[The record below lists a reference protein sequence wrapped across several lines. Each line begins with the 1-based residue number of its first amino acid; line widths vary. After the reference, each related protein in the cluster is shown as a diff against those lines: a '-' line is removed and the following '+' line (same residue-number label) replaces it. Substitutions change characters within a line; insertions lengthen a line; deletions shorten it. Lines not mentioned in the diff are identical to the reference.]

1 MIELTDD
8 NLVFSFPE
16 VHPQAKLTIS
26 LQRTLRIPD
35 DGNAYPLPPGL
46 GNFPIRHIDDYANR
60 LPDTWLRRGGVIV
73 PMYQAKALWINF
85 SSATVPGRK
94 DKMDDWDDGWGVGV
108 RYPFAVKIAA
118 GKINAVT
125 GGSWRSELS
134 KRPQDYVVAP
144 KQPWLDGY
152 CVERGL
158 IRQFVAMPLGS
169 GYSAEEQLTGK
180 AEFGGLQLL
189 VCPMK
194 RKAFDRRFPEW
205 RSKDFP
211 ITAMPELPPFPIEH
225 PVQCECSMGLA
236 PGGRMRQQL
245 YDDPYALAD
254 WDTEHSSRCF
264 AHLANSMLWRSITG
278 ENPPGVPLTAAEYA
292 RYNLPWFDYYDENAS
307 TLSGG
312 EPLKGLKSVA
322 DMGKEKGVV
331 ALPEN
336 ESVEADVVINLRRNR
351 VREEEF

>member
-1 MIELTDD
+1 
-8 NLVFSFPE
+8 
-16 VHPQAKLTIS
+16 
-26 LQRTLRIPD
+26 
-35 DGNAYPLPPGL
+35 
-46 GNFPIRHIDDYANR
+46 
-60 LPDTWLRRGGVIV
+60 
-73 PMYQAKALWINF
+73 
-85 SSATVPGRK
+85 
-94 DKMDDWDDGWGVGV
+94 
-108 RYPFAVKIAA
+108 
-118 GKINAVT
+118 
-125 GGSWRSELS
+125 
-134 KRPQDYVVAP
+134 
-144 KQPWLDGY
+144 
-152 CVERGL
+152 
-158 IRQFVAMPLGS
+158 
-169 GYSAEEQLTGK
+169 
-180 AEFGGLQLL
+180 
-189 VCPMK
+189 
-194 RKAFDRRFPEW
+194 
-205 RSKDFP
+205 
-211 ITAMPELPPFPIEH
+211 
-225 PVQCECSMGLA
+225 
-236 PGGRMRQQL
+236 MRQQL